1 MYMYIIHLPSP
12 SPKPPVSSSSKPNQ
26 ETAAASP
33 QALRSEL
40 ATVPAY
46 MPGRTEGECKSMR
59 CWEFGWFVGW
69 LIDWLVGWLVDLL
82 VDCWLV
88 GWLVLWFVWC
98 AVHTNHGKCHF
109 CTFWWITDL
118 QFQMKRER
126 SWGIYRIYTQKKN
139 SHRYRT
145 WPYSTGVP
153 PIPRP
158 IILGV
163 QPFVFGGVY
172 YLPAQYDR
180 SLWPMRWFTRM
191 YVCSQL
197 RVLGNHSGHSA
208 SSMLV

>member
-1 MYMYIIHLPSP
+1 MS
-12 SPKPPVSSSSKPNQ
+12 
-26 ETAAASP
+26 AS
-33 QALRSEL
+33 
-40 ATVPAY
+40 
-46 MPGRTEGECKSMR
+46 G
-59 CWEFGWFVGW
+59 VGSW
-69 LIDWLVGWLVDLL
+69 VGSLVCLV
-82 VDCWLV
+82 C
-88 GWLVLWFVWC
+88 C
-98 AVHTNHGKCHF
+98 AQNHDTCHF
-109 CTFWWITDL
+109 CTFLVDHRPTVPNETRKKL
-118 QFQMKRER
+118 RYLR
-126 SWGIYRIYTQKKN
+126 YLPPKKN
-139 SHRYRT
+139 SHRYQT